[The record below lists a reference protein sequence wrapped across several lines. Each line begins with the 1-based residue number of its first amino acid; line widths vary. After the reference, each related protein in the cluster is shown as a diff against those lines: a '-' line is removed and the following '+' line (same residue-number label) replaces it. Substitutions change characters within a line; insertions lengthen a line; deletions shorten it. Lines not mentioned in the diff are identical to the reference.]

1 MSAPEVSLL
10 ELVWPDLRRR
20 LMRQLTRRGMDPAT
34 AEDIVQEV
42 AARILARHMVF
53 SSVDGLMRW
62 AATVARHL
70 AVDNW
75 RAQVRRPTVP
85 LEDAPCLVGLD
96 EVLEHRQRLA
106 AVMRSWPHL
115 SDFDRHALTGPARG
129 AEAATRKEA
138 VRWAVRRHAARARL
152 TALVDRPERLSA

>member
-1 MSAPEVSLL
+1 MSAGEVSLL

-20 LMRQLTRRGMDPAT
+20 LMRQLTRKGMDPAT

-42 AARILARHMVF
+42 AARILARHMAF

-62 AATVARHL
+62 AATAARHL
-70 AVDNW
+70 AIDNW

-85 LEDAPCLVGLD
+85 LEDAPCPVGLD
-96 EVLEHRQRLA
+96 EVLDHRERLA

-115 SDFDRHALTGPARG
+115 SELDRHALSSQVRG
-129 AEAATRKEA
+129 AEAVSRKEA

-152 TALVDRPERLSA
+152 TALVDPPERIPA